1 MVLKWMAVMTGTAI
15 GYCGM
20 MEKIEQ
26 GELFRQFVE
35 RALACRPTDYS
46 MLHMRGRYAYSV
58 ATLSWIER
66 KAAIALFNIPKTANM
81 DEALKDFYEVEN
93 LQAQMT
99 RADLRIQNL
108 LYLARCQLAFNQTI
122 EAMSTLELAKTI
134 EPVDEA
140 EREALDDVE
149 ALLIKRRSI
158 A

>member
-1 MVLKWMAVMTGTAI
+1 M
-15 GYCGM
+15 
-20 MEKIEQ
+20 
-26 GELFRQFVE
+26 
-35 RALACRPTDYS
+35 
-46 MLHMRGRYAYSV
+46 
-58 ATLSWIER
+58 
-66 KAAIALFNIPKTANM
+66 
-81 DEALKDFYEVEN
+81 EN

-140 EREALDDVE
+140 EREALDDVQ